1 MTSKLKSRLPGTS
14 GNVQDIDAFITGA
27 EARTSPEPSP
37 KRKTVYPW
45 EEEGVR
51 KDVKKPFNLR
61 FSEPYLLKLKFI
73 SENTPNSMQMFCLN
87 AVQDA
92 IDKKIKELTK

>member
-27 EARTSPEPSP
+27 DLRTSTETSP
-37 KRKTVYPW
+37 KRNTVYPW

-61 FSEPYLLKLKFI
+61 FSEPYLIKLKFI
-73 SENTPNSMQMFCLN
+73 AENTPNSMQMFCLN

-92 IDKKIKELTK
+92 IDNKIKELTK